1 MLSVRVLGDRVSSRT
16 SRVARRAV
24 PGGIVAMVGLVA
36 MTALLTPAYA
46 RPAARPAPAPLPPGR
61 PNASPPPPAEPNT
74 ADLQVPPGPA
84 EPAGPSAPAA
94 APGPPPAEA
103 AVSHV
108 GSYAGAG
115 KILNAPQTGDAVR
128 YSRVSSQAFSGVRRL

>member
-1 MLSVRVLGDRVSSRT
+1 VLSVRVPGDRVSSCT

-46 RPAARPAPAPLPPGR
+46 RPAAPPAPAPPPGR
-61 PNASPPPPAEPNT
+61 PNASPPPPAEPNA
-74 ADLQVPPGPA
+74 ADLRVPAG
-84 EPAGPSAPAA
+84 PAGPSAPAA

-108 GSYAGAG
+108 GIHAGAG
-115 KILNAPQTGDAVR
+115 KIRNAPQTGDVVR
-128 YSRVSSQAFSGVRRL
+128 YSRVSSQAFSGARRL

>member
-1 MLSVRVLGDRVSSRT
+1 VLSVRVLGDRVSSYT

-46 RPAARPAPAPLPPGR
+46 RPAASPAPAPPPGR

-74 ADLQVPPGPA
+74 ADLQG
-84 EPAGPSAPAA
+84 PAGPSAPAA
-94 APGPPPAEA
+94 APGPLPAEA

-115 KILNAPQTGDAVR
+115 KILNAPQTGDVVR
-128 YSRVSSQAFSGVRRL
+128 YSRVSSQAFSGARRL